1 MDTVARWLLTDTDS
15 GALALGSY
23 TDDPSYEVNLTG
35 WWLAKD
41 GTLDDDE
48 QLRVVRA
55 TFLDLDT
62 QESDTVVLYG
72 TTPSY
77 LAIDLEADSDDDA
90 TIIKHLATDLASAD
104 LSKGLTVGTKH
115 YDEADVRRLSAA

>member
-23 TDDPSYEVNLTG
+23 TDEPSYEVNLTG

-62 QESDTVVLYG
+62 QETDSVVLYG

-77 LAIDLEADSDDDA
+77 LAVDLEADSDDDA
-90 TIIKHLATDLASAD
+90 TIIEHLASDLASAD
-104 LSKGLTVGTKH
+104 LSNGLCVGTKH
-115 YDEADVRRLSAA
+115 YDEAQVRKLTVS

>member
-23 TDDPSYEVNLTG
+23 TDEPSYEVNLTG

-62 QESDTVVLYG
+62 QETDSVVLYG

-77 LAIDLEADSDDDA
+77 LAVDLEADSDDDA
-90 TIIKHLATDLASAD
+90 TIIEHLASDLASAD
-104 LSKGLTVGTKH
+104 LSNGLCVGTKH
-115 YDEADVRRLSAA
+115 YDEAQVRKLTAS

>member
-23 TDDPSYEVNLTG
+23 TDEPSYEVNLTG

-72 TTPSY
+72 TTPSF
-77 LAIDLEADSDDDA
+77 LAVDLEADSDDDA
-90 TIIKHLATDLASAD
+90 TIIKHLSPDLSSAD
-104 LSKGLTVGTKH
+104 LTNGLTVGTTH
-115 YDEADVRRLSAA
+115 YDEKKTRELAGL

>member
-72 TTPSY
+72 TTPSF
-77 LAIDLEADSDDDA
+77 LAIDLEAESDDDA
-90 TIIKHLATDLASAD
+90 TIIKHLSSDLASAD
-104 LSKGLTVGTKH
+104 LTGGLTIGTKH
-115 YDEADVRRLSAA
+115 YDEAAVRRLSGA

>member
-15 GALALGSY
+15 GAIALGSY

-55 TFLDLDT
+55 TFLDLDS

-72 TTPSY
+72 KTPSF

-90 TIIKHLATDLASAD
+90 TIIKHLASDLASAD
-104 LSKGLTVGTKH
+104 LSNGLTIGTTH
-115 YDEADVRRLSAA
+115 YDEADVRKLAAA

>member
-1 MDTVARWLLTDTDS
+1 MNTVARWLLTDTDS

-72 TTPSY
+72 ATPSF
-77 LAIDLEADSDDDA
+77 LAIDLEADSDDDE
-90 TIIKHLATDLASAD
+90 TIIKHLAPDLASAD
-104 LSKGLTVGTKH
+104 LTNGLSVGTKH
-115 YDEADVRRLSAA
+115 YDEVHIRKLTAP

>member
-23 TDDPSYEVNLTG
+23 TDEPSYEVNLTG

-62 QESDTVVLYG
+62 QETDSVVLYG

-77 LAIDLEADSDDDA
+77 LAVDLEADSDDDA
-90 TIIKHLATDLASAD
+90 TIIEHLASDLASAD
-104 LSKGLTVGTKH
+104 LSNGLSVGTKH
-115 YDEADVRRLSAA
+115 YDEAQVRKLTAS

>member
-1 MDTVARWLLTDTDS
+1 MDAVARWLLTDTDS

-23 TDDPSYEVNLTG
+23 TDDPSFEVNLTG

-77 LAIDLEADSDDDA
+77 LAIDLDAESDDDA
-90 TIIKHLATDLASAD
+90 TIIKHLSSDLATAD
-104 LSKGLTVGTKH
+104 LANGLTIGTKH
-115 YDEADVRRLSAA
+115 YDEADIRRLAAA

>member
-1 MDTVARWLLTDTDS
+1 METVARWLLTDTDS

-23 TDDPSYEVNLTG
+23 ADEPSYEVNLTG

-62 QESDTVVLYG
+62 QETDTVVLYG

-77 LAIDLEADSDDDA
+77 LAVDLEADSDDDE
-90 TIIKHLATDLASAD
+90 TIIKHLSSDLATAD
-104 LSKGLTVGTKH
+104 LTNGLTVGTRH
-115 YDEADVRRLSAA
+115 YDEARVRKLTTS